1 MNTASVSPHACSNI
15 LPFSEEADFGSI
27 KVRSSPMPL
36 LPLEPFV
43 YPPDLLTTHGPTP
56 EAKRKWWVLHT
67 RPRAEKVLA
76 RKLLALRQEFFLPL
90 YQKRLQIRSRSLTS
104 YVPLF
109 PSYVFLQGD
118 ETARLEAL
126 RTNQIIHVL
135 PVPEGER
142 LQTDLAKIYQLME
155 CGAPVA
161 PEDRL
166 QPGMAVVLTSGPLT
180 GIQGKII
187 RRNRHLRFV
196 IEVDF
201 IQRGASVEVEGWML
215 QPLGASSAH
224 GACA

>member
-1 MNTASVSPHACSNI
+1 
-15 LPFSEEADFGSI
+15 
-27 KVRSSPMPL
+27 MPL

-43 YPPDLLTTHGPTP
+43 YPPDLLTTLGQTP
-56 EAKRKWWVLHT
+56 EATASWWVLHT

-76 RKLLALRQEFFLPL
+76 RKLLALRHDFFLPL
-90 YQKRLQIRSRSLTS
+90 YQKKLRIRGRPLTS

-126 RTNQIIHVL
+126 RTNQIIRVL

-142 LQTDLAKIYQLME
+142 LRADLAKIYQLME

-180 GIQGKII
+180 GIEGKII

-215 QPLGASSAH
+215 QPLGSCPEYV
-224 GACA
+224 ACV